1 MNPLENKAEEK
12 FCVLKNKR
20 LKWYSDGPRMMEME
34 GIIDFDIVKCLVMIE
49 ENRLDTNEQNLTTES
64 SNVQTEAAE
73 GRSVS
78 QDTQLDEKLYPTK
91 FRVEVEECQTIFIFE
106 APNYIVL

>member
-1 MNPLENKAEEK
+1 
-12 FCVLKNKR
+12 
-20 LKWYSDGPRMMEME
+20 MMEME

-78 QDTQLDEKLYPTK
+78 QDTQID
-91 FRVEVEECQTIFIFE
+91 
-106 APNYIVL
+106 